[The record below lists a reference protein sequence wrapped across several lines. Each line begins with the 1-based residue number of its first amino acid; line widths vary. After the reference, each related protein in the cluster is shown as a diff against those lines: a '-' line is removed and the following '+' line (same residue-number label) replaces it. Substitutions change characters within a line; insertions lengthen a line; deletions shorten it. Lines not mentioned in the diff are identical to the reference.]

1 MSEHRQRLSAEERQ
15 EEIVRAAVELAG
27 EQGVDSVT
35 TQDMAK
41 AVGITQG
48 AIFRHFPSKDMIWLA
63 VVHWVRGRL
72 MGVLD
77 VAAEQGSD
85 PVDALEKM
93 FFAHLAFVER
103 VPAIPKLVFT
113 SQLLKKNPKIR
124 DLVRSILVD
133 YEAKVTGLIAQA
145 KAQNLVRP
153 DLDEQGAAVMFTGMI
168 QGLVIRVPIIEARKS
183 LVAEGKLVFP
193 IFLYGI
199 GSARAGGPMQSR
211 PSKDQAEPSM

>member
-85 PVDALEKM
+85 PLDSLEKM

-124 DLVRSILVD
+124 DLIRSILVD
-133 YEAKVTGLIAQA
+133 YEAKVTGLIAEA
-145 KAQNLVRP
+145 KAQNLVRA

-183 LVAEGKLVFP
+183 LVAEGRLVFP
-193 IFLYGI
+193 IFLHGI
-199 GSARAGGPMQSR
+199 GSVRTGGT
-211 PSKDQAEPSM
+211 KA

>member
-48 AIFRHFPSKDMIWLA
+48 AIFRHFPTKDMIWLA
-63 VVHWVRGRL
+63 VIHWVRGRL
-72 MGVLD
+72 MSVVD

-85 PVDALEKM
+85 PLDSLEKM
-93 FFAHLAFVER
+93 FFAHLGFVDK

-113 SQLLKKNPKIR
+113 GQLLKKNPKIR
-124 DLVRSILVD
+124 EVVRSILVD

-153 DLDEQGAAVMFTGMI
+153 DLDEHGAAVMFTGMI

-183 LVAEGKLVFP
+183 LIAEGKLVFP
-193 IFLYGI
+193 IFLHGI
-199 GSARAGGPMQSR
+199 GSVRSSGTNV
-211 PSKDQAEPSM
+211 

>member
-145 KAQNLVRP
+145 KAQDLVRP

-168 QGLVIRVPIIEARKS
+168 QGLVIRVPVIEARKS

-199 GSARAGGPMQSR
+199 GSARAGRPMQSR